1 MLEAGRQLRELAD
14 QQRWWGANETR
25 DQSMSF
31 VGIRDIPVVLSTPA
45 RKTCFVGIEFHPS
58 GVFPIFGIPMG
69 ELTNRLYPADDLSGA
84 WDGSF
89 ADRIWNHE
97 GIRGKVDLIQRR
109 LIQAL
114 RRGQPRNPLVEH
126 CADYLRKTNG
136 AAAISDLEDKTGYG
150 KRSLELLF
158 KKYVGVSPKTLAG
171 DIVKTVC
178 HFARFSRTSTS

>member
-1 MLEAGRQLRELAD
+1 
-14 QQRWWGANETR
+14 
-25 DQSMSF
+25 
-31 VGIRDIPVVLSTPA
+31 
-45 RKTCFVGIEFHPS
+45 
-58 GVFPIFGIPMG
+58 MG

-97 GIRGKVDLIQRR
+97 GVRGKVDLIQRR

-114 RRGQPRNPLVEH
+114 KTRPAAESPCRGILCGLPAENQRRGRDFRPGRQGPDTANDP
-126 CADYLRKTNG
+126 
-136 AAAISDLEDKTGYG
+136 S
-150 KRSLELLF
+150 SF
-158 KKYVGVSPKTLAG
+158 SSKKYVGVSPKTLAG